1 MVLRKSNHSA
11 YYKTFLIG
19 SNVFTVL
26 HKKKGDTADSSV
38 VLFENGPFSL
48 SLFKSI
54 ICFIKRWWKK
64 YFEEVSQELL
74 AYKQEHFSPS
84 AQSAIENGCYRFW
97 CETVITF
104 LYRT

>member
-54 ICFIKRWWKK
+54 ICFIKR
-64 YFEEVSQELL
+64 
-74 AYKQEHFSPS
+74 
-84 AQSAIENGCYRFW
+84 
-97 CETVITF
+97 
-104 LYRT
+104 